1 MSTHIAPENSPGNYA
16 LQNGYSLERV
26 TLDMVSESDLGVEGY
41 SKMVVSM
48 AKPKAKT
55 GVKKA
60 AAKPKAVNP
69 TLDAEKSLKNLLS
82 LDSRID
88 NDLKKVEKEFADQSW
103 AASLLTEIQAAQSL
117 KDTIKDENDGFIKS
131 FAAAVLS
138 QPQFK
143 AFKKQVEE
151 WDQTVFNAVSSFKAA
166 VEKYQSLVER
176 ASRLAEASDTAGS
189 TPATPK
195 VKKARGA

>member
-1 MSTHIAPENSPGNYA
+1 MSTHIAPENSQGNYA

-48 AKPKAKT
+48 AKPKAKA

>member
-1 MSTHIAPENSPGNYA
+1 MCTHIAPENSPGNYA

-48 AKPKAKT
+48 AKPKAKA

-151 WDQTVFNAVSSFKAA
+151 WDQAVFNAVSSFKAA

>member
-1 MSTHIAPENSPGNYA
+1 M
-16 LQNGYSLERV
+16 
-26 TLDMVSESDLGVEGY
+26 D
-41 SKMVVSM
+41 
-48 AKPKAKT
+48 
-55 GVKKA
+55 
-60 AAKPKAVNP
+60 
-69 TLDAEKSLKNLLS
+69 
-82 LDSRID
+82 
-88 NDLKKVEKEFADQSW
+88 
-103 AASLLTEIQAAQSL
+103 
-117 KDTIKDENDGFIKS
+117 DGFIKS

-151 WDQTVFNAVSSFKAA
+151 WGQAVFNAVSFFKAA

>member
-1 MSTHIAPENSPGNYA
+1 MSTHIAPENSQGNYA

-48 AKPKAKT
+48 AKPKAKA
-55 GVKKA
+55 GAKKA